1 MLSFADNRFRGYRLM
16 DRPMATGVR
25 DSRASAGL
33 SPAVVRSHRDR
44 HGDDARDQWPT
55 GAGTSGTQ
63 ALPWPYQ
70 ALAADEL
77 SRVAVG
83 AGDTDWAPLLA
94 GHGLRL
100 ARADVRKHPR
110 RKSSRPLP
118 AAWSWRARAGKR
130 RAVRVVRCR
139 LAVEIAAPLGRTG
152 AVHRQMTGVGKH
164 GSLEV
169 PLRITAL
176 E

>member
-1 MLSFADNRFRGYRLM
+1 
-16 DRPMATGVR
+16 MATGVR
-25 DSRASAGL
+25 DSRAPAGL

-100 ARADVRKHPR
+100 ARAEASVAEIVA
-110 RKSSRPLP
+110 SIASGLVV
-118 AAWSWRARAGKR
+118 ARERWEKASG
-130 RAVRVVRCR
+130 
-139 LAVEIAAPLGRTG
+139 
-152 AVHRQMTGVGKH
+152 
-164 GSLEV
+164 
-169 PLRITAL
+169 
-176 E
+176 